1 MRSAVFTLWVD
12 AGKFHAGNH
21 LNAVPLA
28 DDLATD
34 CAGEAVVVGNGNGF
48 HL

>member
-1 MRSAVFTLWVD
+1 MRSAVFTLRIN

-21 LNAVPLA
+21 LDAMPIA

-34 CAGEAVVVGNGNGF
+34 RAGEAVVVGNGNGF